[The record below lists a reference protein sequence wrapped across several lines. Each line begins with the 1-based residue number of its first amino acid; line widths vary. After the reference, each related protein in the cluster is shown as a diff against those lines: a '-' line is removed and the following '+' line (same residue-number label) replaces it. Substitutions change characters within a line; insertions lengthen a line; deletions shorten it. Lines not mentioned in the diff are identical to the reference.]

1 MCDIDHDLNGGKTKR
16 KHKQK
21 PVTINRRQQGI
32 TLNRETNLNYSSN

>member
-21 PVTINRRQQGI
+21 PVTINRQ
-32 TLNRETNLNYSSN
+32 TNLNYSPN